1 MPNDRLKS
9 YLNLHLIVFIWGFT
23 AVLGALITIAADAIV
38 WYRMLFA
45 ALFLG
50 LYVFFSKKSFR
61 IPWTSL
67 LHLTFVGLL
76 IALHWIFFFHAIH
89 VSNVSITLSVFSL
102 GAFLASLL
110 EPLFYGRKV
119 LWYEVFFGLV
129 IIAALSIIMRVEVNY
144 FEGMLFALVSIV
156 LGVLF
161 TLYNGKLIQKHDS
174 AVITFYEF
182 LAGVLFI
189 SCYFLLQNKF
199 TLDFFTV
206 SINNWLLLLVLSSV
220 CTAYAF
226 TASVKV
232 MKQLSPYTVM
242 LTTNLEPVYGI
253 ILAYFI
259 IGGKE
264 KMSGSFY
271 AGAII
276 IILTVILNGVLKH
289 QLNKKIKKNN
299 SNIEENGFCTTK

>member
-1 MPNDRLKS
+1 MQNDNLKS

-23 AVLGALITIAADAIV
+23 AILGALITISADAIV
-38 WYRMLFA
+38 WYRMFFA
-45 ALFLG
+45 AVFLALFL
-50 LYVFFSKKSFR
+50 FAKKTSFK
-61 IPWTSL
+61 IPLRSFLKL
-67 LHLTFVGLL
+67 LFVGLL

-102 GAFLASLL
+102 GAFFASIL

-129 IIAALSIIMRVEVNY
+129 IIAGLAMIMNVEINY
-144 FEGMLFALVSIV
+144 FAGMMYALVSII

-161 TLYNGKLIQKHDS
+161 TLMNGKLIEKHNS
-174 AVITFYEF
+174 AVISFYEF
-182 LAGVLFI
+182 LAGVFFI
-189 SCYFLLQNKF
+189 SIYYLFEGKF
-199 TLDFFTV
+199 SVAFFKLSASNWILILILA
-206 SINNWLLLLVLSSV
+206 SI

-232 MKQLSPYTVM
+232 MEKLSPYTVM

-253 ILAYFI
+253 VLAYFI

-264 KMSGSFY
+264 KMSTSFY
-271 AGAII
+271 IGAVII
-276 IILTVILNGVLKH
+276 IITVILNGIIKH
-289 QLNKKIKKNN
+289 KHKKALL
-299 SNIEENGFCTTK
+299 S